1 MPNTLLLTIPCF
13 VCWKLNPI
21 SIWRPTRKQC
31 LLANCYMGTLC
42 PTHMICFKHTL
53 VFIGNFTPHI
63 NKFVE
68 HLMLYTLYGFVY
80 GWGFYRPFTKP
91 KYIVF
96 GSVIS
101 AILRALVAERDLT
114 WCRRRCVCVCLRVC
128 LDRLLCKIQNGVANT
143 LDAPMR

>member
-1 MPNTLLLTIPCF
+1 
-13 VCWKLNPI
+13 
-21 SIWRPTRKQC
+21 
-31 LLANCYMGTLC
+31 MGTLC

-143 LDAPMR
+143 LDAPMRSGWMHAFAVWWMLIVIVNLRRQLNKTTDFFIPFS

>member
-1 MPNTLLLTIPCF
+1 
-13 VCWKLNPI
+13 
-21 SIWRPTRKQC
+21 
-31 LLANCYMGTLC
+31 MGTLC

-101 AILRALVAERDLT
+101 AILRALVAERDLI
-114 WCRRRCVCVCLRVC
+114 WCRRRCVCVFARVFGSPFVQNPKWC
-128 LDRLLCKIQNGVANT
+128 CKHFGCANEVR
-143 LDAPMR
+143 LDACVCCVVDVNRNSKFTSATE